1 LSRLNKS
8 IKNARVALIFY
19 FIALVLAFVS
29 RKIFIDTLGTE
40 LVGLSATMRNIL
52 GFLNLA
58 ELGVYTAVATSL
70 YKPIHDND
78 RSRINEIIS
87 LFGFLYRIIGMAIL
101 GLGVIVSVFLPW
113 IFNKTDLDIL
123 IIYAAF
129 YTFLTVTLVSY
140 FNNYKQVLLAAD
152 QQTYVTTRLTNGLNI
167 IKVALQ
173 IVYLRYLDGNYY
185 GWLVLELAFGL
196 LQRYMINRAVSKKYP
211 WLITHPS
218 RGRSLLAQYR
228 DVILKVKQLFAHKI
242 AGFTLSQSSNIL
254 IYALTTLTMVTYY
267 TNYTLIFNKVT
278 ILIRQTLGSNLAG
291 IGDIIAEN
299 NITKI
304 KKVFWEFNALF
315 FWIGGVIVFSF
326 YFLTEP
332 FIVLWL
338 GEEYI
343 LPHEVF
349 MVMLFNVFVLLIG
362 QTARFFLNGY
372 ALFKDVWAP
381 WAEAIINIAIAIGIG
396 YYYGLM
402 GVVLGVAVSSLLIVI
417 IWKPYFL
424 YREGFKERIW
434 RYWFNILR
442 YMGVLALTWLILSP
456 LANAVWLPEP
466 TTFLNWIFFALCI
479 SIPFSVLYAILLYFL
494 TPGTKHLYQRMIPLI
509 AGSFK
514 RS

>member
-1 LSRLNKS
+1 
-8 IKNARVALIFY
+8 
-19 FIALVLAFVS
+19 
-29 RKIFIDTLGTE
+29 
-40 LVGLSATMRNIL
+40 
-52 GFLNLA
+52 
-58 ELGVYTAVATSL
+58 
-70 YKPIHDND
+70 
-78 RSRINEIIS
+78 
-87 LFGFLYRIIGMAIL
+87 
-101 GLGVIVSVFLPW
+101 
-113 IFNKTDLDIL
+113 
-123 IIYAAF
+123 
-129 YTFLTVTLVSY
+129 
-140 FNNYKQVLLAAD
+140 
-152 QQTYVTTRLTNGLNI
+152 
-167 IKVALQ
+167 
-173 IVYLRYLDGNYY
+173 
-185 GWLVLELAFGL
+185 
-196 LQRYMINRAVSKKYP
+196 
-211 WLITHPS
+211 
-218 RGRSLLAQYR
+218 
-228 DVILKVKQLFAHKI
+228 
-242 AGFTLSQSSNIL
+242 
-254 IYALTTLTMVTYY
+254 MVTYY

-343 LPHEVF
+343 LSREVF

-381 WAEAIINIAIAIGIG
+381 WAEAIINIAIAIGVG
-396 YYYGLM
+396 YYYGLI

-442 YMGVLALTWLILSP
+442 YVGVLALTWFILSP
-456 LANAVWLPEP
+456 LARAVWLPEP
-466 TTFLNWIFFALCI
+466 TTFLNWILFALCI
-479 SIPFSVLYAILLYFL
+479 SIPFSVLYAVLLYFL

>member
-78 RSRINEIIS
+78 RSKINEIIS

-101 GLGVIVSVFLPW
+101 GLGVIVSIFLPW

-211 WLITHPS
+211 WLKTHPS

-332 FIVLWL
+332 FVVLWL

-381 WAEAIINIAIAIGIG
+381 WAEAIINIAIAIGVG

-442 YMGVLALTWLILSP
+442 YMGVLALTWFILSP
-456 LANAVWLPEP
+456 LARAVWLPEP
-466 TTFLNWIFFALCI
+466 TTFLNWILFALCI
-479 SIPFSVLYAILLYFL
+479 SIPFSVLYAVLLYFL